1 MCALPVQVYLRSHS
15 NLRDDMREWRSALQA
30 LFEATPLAAR
40 MLLALAASD
49 NLAAFSQALG
59 LGNHMRELAPH
70 FLENF
75 ITRNEQVQPLY
86 IYLYVY
92 MYAAFLISC
101 LGSGHTIV
109 QGKYSP
115 SWTCLLPLPLKSSVC
130 NSIPP
135 SCPSCMHS
143 SRS

>member
-1 MCALPVQVYLRSHS
+1 MHLSALHLNTNPKMCALPDQVYLRSHS

-75 ITRNEQVQPLY
+75 ITRNEQVQPL
-86 IYLYVY
+86 L
-92 MYAAFLISC
+92 
-101 LGSGHTIV
+101 
-109 QGKYSP
+109 
-115 SWTCLLPLPLKSSVC
+115 
-130 NSIPP
+130 
-135 SCPSCMHS
+135 
-143 SRS
+143 